1 MKEVKGNTFEQV
13 NWSETAYDRPRQGEE
28 SDICSGQQNTASD
41 SQTVKLPNNYT
52 LKNQSVMK
60 SITEEEKKSLLNI
73 SQYDTQ
79 PSAYSLD
86 NLLHQSE

>member
-52 LKNQSVMK
+52 LQELVSNE
-60 SITEEEKKSLLNI
+60 IHN
-73 SQYDTQ
+73 
-79 PSAYSLD
+79 
-86 NLLHQSE
+86 